1 MYAVANSYE
10 KGSKEY
16 NEVFDITVKMFPEE
30 ELANLNA
37 AYTAIDRGDKVS
49 AENYLKKAGNGPE
62 VDNARGALAVLKNDY
77 QTAKTY
83 FEKADKA
90 GLKEAKINL
99 QELLRRM

>member
-1 MYAVANSYE
+1 
-10 KGSKEY
+10 
-16 NEVFDITVKMFPEE
+16 MFPEE

-62 VDNARGALAVLKNDY
+62 VDNAKGALAVLKNDY